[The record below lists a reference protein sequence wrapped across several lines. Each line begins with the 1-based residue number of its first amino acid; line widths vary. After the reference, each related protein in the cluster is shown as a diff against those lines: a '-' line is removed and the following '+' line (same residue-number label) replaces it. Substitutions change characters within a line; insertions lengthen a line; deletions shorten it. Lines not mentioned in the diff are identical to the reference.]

1 MAQSSKSGSGKAPP
15 GKGLFGWL
23 GRQVGYVA
31 KAVKHDPELIA
42 RKEEVVEKSLPD
54 HPDVVFRRTITDEV
68 RRAPRQVE

>member
-1 MAQSSKSGSGKAPP
+1 MASDPDSEPAKPLP